1 MDKRYLQI
9 YHDKLRRQRED
20 INQIDIAHE
29 WAKRKARVAK
39 DIQRKLE
46 EMKFKP
52 EFSFSNEPP
61 VN

>member
-9 YHDKLRRQRED
+9 YHDKIRKQRED
-20 INQIDIAHE
+20 INQIDIAHD

-52 EFSFSNEPP
+52 
-61 VN
+61 